1 MQLDLTR
8 ARYLVVGAGFYGAVI
23 AEHIARELGQ
33 PVVVIDKRDHTGGNC
48 HSEIDPETGIE
59 FHKYGTHIF
68 HTRDERVW
76 SYVQRFTTLNGYR
89 HQVLAQYKDRVYQM
103 PINLETINSFYDK
116 DLKPFEVKDFLAGE
130 IGREQL
136 REDANLEE
144 RAISMIGRPLYE
156 AFIKGY
162 TEKQWGRLATEIP
175 ASVIKRLPFRTNY
188 DENYFFDVWQ
198 GIPADGFAA
207 LFERLLDHP
216 LIELHLGVDFMDLKS
231 QVPSDCQII
240 YTGTIDRFF
249 HYEHGRLDCRTLEFE
264 YEVKDVPDYQGTSV
278 MNYTEAEVPFTRIH
292 EPRHLHPERESN
304 PDKTLIVREYSKTS
318 KGDSPYYPIRRRR
331 TTASSRSTANARRRT
346 PT

>member
-116 DLKPFEVKDFLAGE
+116 DLKPFEVKEGHSVPLNLGGVIKAEFTYARSGDKVQMSPDKVWYYGPAGE
-130 IGREQL
+130 EYQVWAPIGKSPTFTIRDKDSGNEL
-136 REDANLEE
+136 A
-144 RAISMIGRPLYE
+144 RA
-156 AFIKGY
+156 
-162 TEKQWGRLATEIP
+162 
-175 ASVIKRLPFRTNY
+175 
-188 DENYFFDVWQ
+188 FF
-198 GIPADGFAA
+198 P
-207 LFERLLDHP
+207 
-216 LIELHLGVDFMDLKS
+216 
-231 QVPSDCQII
+231 
-240 YTGTIDRFF
+240 GT
-249 HYEHGRLDCRTLEFE
+249 C
-264 YEVKDVPDYQGTSV
+264 
-278 MNYTEAEVPFTRIH
+278 
-292 EPRHLHPERESN
+292 
-304 PDKTLIVREYSKTS
+304 
-318 KGDSPYYPIRRRR
+318 
-331 TTASSRSTANARRRT
+331 
-346 PT
+346 